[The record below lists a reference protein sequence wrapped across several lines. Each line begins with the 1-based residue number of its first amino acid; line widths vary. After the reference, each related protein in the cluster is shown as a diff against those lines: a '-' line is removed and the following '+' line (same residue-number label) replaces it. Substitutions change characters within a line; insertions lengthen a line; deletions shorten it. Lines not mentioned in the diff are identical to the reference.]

1 MTSFLIFIII
11 YWENLLKVLMRSNN
25 RIFYIL
31 FYFIANFKQVFTMFK
46 SFDLQHWNGFLAN
59 IVNKA

>member
-31 FYFIANFKQVFTMFK
+31 FYFIANFNQIFIAK
-46 SFDLQHWNGFLAN
+46 
-59 IVNKA
+59 